1 MHKWMVKEQLFNFN
15 PMSINSVVI
24 TLEEDHKRKKKKK
37 KNKNN
42 TLIVSSAKGEDDYP
56 Q

>member
-1 MHKWMVKEQLFNFN
+1 MHKHKWMVKEQLFNFN

-24 TLEEDHKRKKKKK
+24 TLEEDQKRKNK
-37 KNKNN
+37 KNN

>member
-24 TLEEDHKRKKKKK
+24 TLEEDQKKSE